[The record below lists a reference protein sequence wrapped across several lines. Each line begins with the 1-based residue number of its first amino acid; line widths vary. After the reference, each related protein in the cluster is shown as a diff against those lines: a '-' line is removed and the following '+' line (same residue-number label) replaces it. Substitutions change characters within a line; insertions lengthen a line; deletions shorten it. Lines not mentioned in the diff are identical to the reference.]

1 MKGMPPINNWA
12 LKKGK
17 PIDFLTSKWKANT
30 ITNDQIIPRKP
41 NEKANH
47 FILMD
52 ILMKNKKDINK
63 IIEEHKS
70 MKKPFVQ

>member
-1 MKGMPPINNWA
+1 MNNSA
-12 LKKGK
+12 LKKGN
-17 PIDFLTSKWKANT
+17 PTDFFTSKWKANT
-30 ITNDQIIPRKP
+30 MINDQIIPRKP

-47 FILMD
+47 LILMD
-52 ILMKNKKDINK
+52 ILIKNKKEINK